1 VDERTAQAPASIE
14 RRWLASDQRAHLPRL
29 LTTPPPTDSRDLRPS
44 ESSRR
49 TWLAAE
55 RTWLAWVRTGLGASA
70 VAIGVGGV
78 LPHLSTHAEW
88 PYRLL
93 GLGYGVLAAA
103 IFVVGSVRQRRGE
116 KALRQGDLE
125 PPLGPLVMWVTFA
138 AIALTT
144 VTLTLL
150 AIGT

>member
-1 VDERTAQAPASIE
+1 MSTPA
-14 RRWLASDQRAHLPRL
+14 
-29 LTTPPPTDSRDLRPS
+29 PTDSRDTQPS
-44 ESSRR
+44 DVSRR

-78 LPHLSTHAEW
+78 LPHLSKHSEW

-103 IFVVGSVRQRRGE
+103 IFVVGGVRQRRGE
-116 KALRQGDLE
+116 KSLHEGEQ
-125 PPLGPLVMWVTFA
+125 PLGSLVMWLTVG
-138 AIALTT
+138 AIGLTT
-144 VTLTLL
+144 ATLTLL
-150 AIGT
+150 AIGF